1 MVVTGD
7 RDSLQLVSD
16 DVTVLYPRKGVSELT
31 RFTPEAVVE
40 KYGLT
45 PQQYPDFAA
54 LRGDPSDNL
63 PGIPGVGEK
72 TATKWIAEYGSLQAL
87 VDHVDTVK
95 GKVGDALRA
104 NLSHVVL
111 NRELT
116 DLVRDVPLAQTPD
129 TLRMQPWDRDQIHRL
144 FDDLEFRVLRDRLF
158 DTLASADPEVD
169 EGFDVRGGALEPGE
183 LAAWLA
189 EHSAGSRFGMAVV
202 GTHLA
207 FDGDATALAIVAA
220 DGDGRYLDTADLT
233 SGRRGGARRR
243 GWPMPAVPKA
253 LHEAKLAMHDLEGRG
268 WTLRGVTSDTALAA
282 YLVRP
287 GQRSFALDDL
297 SLRYLKREL
306 RADNPEQQQLSL
318 LDDSDGVDDQAV
330 QTSILRASAVM
341 DLADALDEELA
352 RIDSAS
358 LLGEMELP
366 VQRVL
371 AEMETAGIAVD
382 LGQLS
387 ELQSEFADQIRDAAE
402 AAYAVIGKQINLGSP
417 KQLQV
422 VLFDELEM
430 PKTKRTKTG
439 YTTDADALQ
448 SLFDKTGHPFL
459 QHLLAHRDATRLKV
473 TVDGLLNSV
482 ASDGRIHTTFNQTIA
497 ATGRL
502 SSTEPNLQNIPIRT
516 EAGRRIR
523 DAFVVGKGFAEL
535 MTADYSQIEMRI
547 MAHLSKDEG
556 LIEAFNTGED
566 LHSFVASRAFSVPI
580 DEVTAEL
587 RRRVKAMSYGLAY
600 GLSAYGL
607 AAQLKIST
615 EEAKVQMEQYFDRFG
630 GVRDYLRDVVDQ
642 ARKDGYTST
651 VFGRRRYLP
660 ELDSSNRNVREAA
673 ERAALNAPI
682 QGSAADIIKVAMI
695 EVDKAIKDAGLTSR
709 MLLQVH
715 DELLFEVAPG
725 ERDQVESAGARQDG
739 RRLPAGRAAGGVGRI
754 RPQLGLRGAL
764 ERRTESSQGLQS
776 RRAGP
781 RSVHGVGLLGQQR
794 VHPQVTEAAVDAVP
808 DEGQLHHLGG
818 EGLHGLGRGF
828 SAGPRRLRYRCLAW
842 ADRAEPGRLVGCHQA
857 RRHHAGQL
865 LGDDALLLRRLATP
879 SVIASPKTGIIQST
893 YTPKYAPTPSS
904 DEPFHS
910 PVHDHRADVAEQ
922 QAAALAR
929 ALRCCSANHTP
940 MPNNVVNSE
949 WANGPMISRIAAVS
963 SESLTVSPSGD
974 VEDVLQPGEPPPDQP
989 GVHQAVGQRIELV
1002 AAPAGHHEQEEQ
1014 PLGRLFCHRRA
1025 EHDRDRADR
1034 LRRARI
1040 DCGLDDELQY
1050 RRDHDRHRCAPQ
1062 EGQHQQPRRFGF
1074 PPVEPEIG
1082 QHDDRHGDAGQNE
1095 PDRRPDGVEGG
1106 QHDQDQAGDGAQ
1118 KDHHSKWR
1126 PDLADFLLNRRIRRN
1141 ELKWLLR
1148 RTGISHQS
1156 RVAGWASPIGP
1167 GLSSVCT
1174 VE

>member
-1 MVVTGD
+1 MATDKATLMLLDGNSLAYRAFYALPAENFKTRNGLTTNAVYGFTAMLINLLRDEQPSHIAAAFDVSRQTFRVDKYPDYKAGRSSTPDEFRGQIDITKEVLGALGITVLAEPGFEADDIIATLATQAAEGGYRVLVVTGD
-7 RDSLQLVSD
+7 RDSLQLVNE

-31 RFTPEAVVE
+31 RFTPDAVLE

-45 PQQYPDFAA
+45 PHQYPDFAA

-87 VDHVDTVK
+87 VDNVDSVK

-104 NLSHVVL
+104 NLSSVVL

-116 DLVRDVPLAQTPD
+116 DLVKDVPLAQTPD

-158 DTLASADPEVD
+158 ETLASTDPEVD
-169 EGFDVRGGALEPGE
+169 QGFDVRGQALVAGE
-183 LAAWLA
+183 LAHWLA
-189 EHSAGSRFGMAVV
+189 EHSAGKRFGVAVV

-207 FDGDATALAIVAA
+207 YDADATALAIVAA
-220 DGDGRYLDTADLT
+220 DGDGRYIDTAALT
-233 SGRRGGARRR
+233 VEDEEALATWLADPGL
-243 GWPMPAVPKA
+243 PKA
-253 LHEAKLAMHDLEGRG
+253 LHEAKLATHDLEGRG
-268 WTLRGVTSDTALAA
+268 WKLAGVTSDTALAA

-287 GQRSFALDDL
+287 GQRSFSLDDL

-318 LDDSDGVDDQAV
+318 LDDSLNEPDGVDDQAV
-330 QTSILRASAVM
+330 QTVLLRANAVM

-352 RIDSAS
+352 RMECSS
-358 LLGEMELP
+358 LLGDLELP

-371 AEMETAGIAVD
+371 AQMETAGIAVD
-382 LGQLS
+382 LGQLG
-387 ELQSEFADQIRDAAE
+387 ELQSEFADMIRDAAE

-448 SLFDKTGHPFL
+448 SLFEKTGHPFL

-516 EAGRRIR
+516 DAGRRIR
-523 DAFVVGKGFAEL
+523 DAFVVGAGYTEL

-547 MAHLSKDEG
+547 MAHLSRDDG

-566 LHSFVASRAFSVPI
+566 LHSFVASRAFDVPI
-580 DEVTAEL
+580 NEVTADL

-615 EEAKVQMEQYFDRFG
+615 EEAKVQMEQYFARFG
-630 GVRDYLRDVVDQ
+630 GIRDYLRDVVDQ

-695 EVDKAIKDAGLTSR
+695 NVDAALKESKLQSR

-715 DELLFEVAPG
+715 DELLFEVADG
-725 ERDQVESAGARQDG
+725 EHD
-739 RRLPAGRAAGGVGRI
+739 
-754 RPQLGLRGAL
+754 AL
-764 ERRTESSQGLQS
+764 EKLVRDKMGGAYPLDVPLEVSVGY
-776 RRAGP
+776 G
-781 RSVHGVGLLGQQR
+781 RSW
-794 VHPQVTEAAVDAVP
+794 D
-808 DEGQLHHLGG
+808 
-818 EGLHGLGRGF
+818 
-828 SAGPRRLRYRCLAW
+828 
-842 ADRAEPGRLVGCHQA
+842 
-857 RRHHAGQL
+857 
-865 LGDDALLLRRLATP
+865 
-879 SVIASPKTGIIQST
+879 
-893 YTPKYAPTPSS
+893 
-904 DEPFHS
+904 
-910 PVHDHRADVAEQ
+910 
-922 QAAALAR
+922 AAA
-929 ALRCCSANHTP
+929 H
-940 MPNNVVNSE
+940 
-949 WANGPMISRIAAVS
+949 
-963 SESLTVSPSGD
+963 
-974 VEDVLQPGEPPPDQP
+974 
-989 GVHQAVGQRIELV
+989 
-1002 AAPAGHHEQEEQ
+1002 
-1014 PLGRLFCHRRA
+1014 
-1025 EHDRDRADR
+1025 
-1034 LRRARI
+1034 
-1040 DCGLDDELQY
+1040 
-1050 RRDHDRHRCAPQ
+1050 
-1062 EGQHQQPRRFGF
+1062 
-1074 PPVEPEIG
+1074 
-1082 QHDDRHGDAGQNE
+1082 
-1095 PDRRPDGVEGG
+1095 
-1106 QHDQDQAGDGAQ
+1106 
-1118 KDHHSKWR
+1118 
-1126 PDLADFLLNRRIRRN
+1126 
-1141 ELKWLLR
+1141 
-1148 RTGISHQS
+1148 
-1156 RVAGWASPIGP
+1156 
-1167 GLSSVCT
+1167 
-1174 VE
+1174 

>member
-1 MVVTGD
+1 MSPASSSTTDKKADKSGAKPGDKPTLMLLDGNSLAFRAFYALPAENFKTQGGLTTNAVYGFTAMLINLLRDEQPSHVAAAFDVSRQTFRAEKYPEYKAGRSATPDEFRGQIDITKEVLAALGITTLAEKGFEADDIIATLATQAEQEGFRVLVVTGD

-31 RFTPEAVVE
+31 RFTPDAVVE

-45 PQQYPDFAA
+45 PTQYPDFAA

-72 TATKWIAEYGSLQAL
+72 TASKWIVEYGSLQQL
-87 VDHVDTVK
+87 VDQVDTVK
-95 GKVGDALRA
+95 GKVGDSLRA
-104 NLSHVVL
+104 NLSHVIL

-116 DLVRDVPLAQTPD
+116 DLVKDVPLAQTPE

-158 DTLASADPEVD
+158 ETLASADPEVD
-169 EGFDVRGGALEPGE
+169 EGFDIRGGAIEPGT

-189 EHSAGSRFGMAVV
+189 EHGKGNRFGLAVV

-207 FDGDATALAIVAA
+207 YDADATALAIVAA
-220 DGDGRYLDTADLT
+220 DGEGCYLDTATLNPDDEAALA
-233 SGRRGGARRR
+233 SWLAD
-243 GWPMPAVPKA
+243 PDVSKV
-253 LHEAKLAMHDLEGRG
+253 LHEAKLAMHDLAGRG

-297 SLRYLKREL
+297 AVRYLRREL

-318 LDDSDGVDDQAV
+318 LDDSDGTDDQAI
-330 QTSILRASAVM
+330 QTLILRASAVA

-352 RIDSAS
+352 RIDSS
-358 LLGEMELP
+358 DLLGQMELP

-371 AEMETAGIAVD
+371 ADLEHTGIAVD
-382 LGQLS
+382 L
-387 ELQSEFADQIRDAAE
+387 ELLGTLQRQFADQIRDAAE
-402 AAYAVIGKQINLGSP
+402 AAYSVIGKQINLGSP

-448 SLFDKTGHPFL
+448 GLFDKTGHPFL

-516 EAGRRIR
+516 EAGRQIR
-523 DAFVVGKGFAEL
+523 DGFVVGEGYDDL

-547 MAHLSKDEG
+547 MAHLSRDEG

-566 LHSFVASRAFSVPI
+566 LHSFVAARAFGVPI

-607 AAQLKIST
+607 ASQLKIST
-615 EEAKVQMEQYFDRFG
+615 EEAKEQMEQYFARFG
-630 GVRDYLRDVVDQ
+630 GIRDYLRDVVDQ

-695 EVDKAIKDAGLTSR
+695 NVDTALKEAGLSSR

-725 ERDQVESAGARQDG
+725 ERA
-739 RRLPAGRAAGGVGRI
+739 
-754 RPQLGLRGAL
+754 AL
-764 ERRTESSQGLQS
+764 EELVRDKMGSAYQLDVPLEVSVGY
-776 RRAGP
+776 G
-781 RSVHGVGLLGQQR
+781 RSW
-794 VHPQVTEAAVDAVP
+794 D
-808 DEGQLHHLGG
+808 
-818 EGLHGLGRGF
+818 
-828 SAGPRRLRYRCLAW
+828 
-842 ADRAEPGRLVGCHQA
+842 
-857 RRHHAGQL
+857 
-865 LGDDALLLRRLATP
+865 
-879 SVIASPKTGIIQST
+879 
-893 YTPKYAPTPSS
+893 
-904 DEPFHS
+904 
-910 PVHDHRADVAEQ
+910 
-922 QAAALAR
+922 AAA
-929 ALRCCSANHTP
+929 H
-940 MPNNVVNSE
+940 
-949 WANGPMISRIAAVS
+949 
-963 SESLTVSPSGD
+963 
-974 VEDVLQPGEPPPDQP
+974 
-989 GVHQAVGQRIELV
+989 
-1002 AAPAGHHEQEEQ
+1002 
-1014 PLGRLFCHRRA
+1014 
-1025 EHDRDRADR
+1025 
-1034 LRRARI
+1034 
-1040 DCGLDDELQY
+1040 
-1050 RRDHDRHRCAPQ
+1050 
-1062 EGQHQQPRRFGF
+1062 
-1074 PPVEPEIG
+1074 
-1082 QHDDRHGDAGQNE
+1082 
-1095 PDRRPDGVEGG
+1095 
-1106 QHDQDQAGDGAQ
+1106 
-1118 KDHHSKWR
+1118 
-1126 PDLADFLLNRRIRRN
+1126 
-1141 ELKWLLR
+1141 
-1148 RTGISHQS
+1148 
-1156 RVAGWASPIGP
+1156 
-1167 GLSSVCT
+1167 
-1174 VE
+1174 